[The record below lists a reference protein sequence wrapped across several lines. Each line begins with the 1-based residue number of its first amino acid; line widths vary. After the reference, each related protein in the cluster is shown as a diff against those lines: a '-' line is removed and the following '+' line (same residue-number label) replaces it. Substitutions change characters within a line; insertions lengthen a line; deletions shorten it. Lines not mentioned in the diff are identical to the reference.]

1 MVLDVNANTSN
12 DFIGPSI
19 EIYHNNS
26 QINNGS
32 TIFPPYK
39 LKIKLSD
46 NLPINLSGINYH
58 DIRFWVDDDE
68 NNSMTLNNLFQPI
81 SGSNLE
87 GEIEFNIDD
96 NLITKN
102 SHTINIEAWDIFN
115 NQSTLE
121 YTVNFFNNTE
131 VYNVYNFPNPFNKKT
146 FFTFNCTNTNELN
159 VEIKIYSLNGKLVK
173 NIAER
178 NMPFNSNYFYKI
190 PYNGWDGKNNN
201 NEKIANGT
209 YIYNLKIYTYDKTL
223 HQGNYKITKME

>member
-1 MVLDVNANTSN
+1 MKQDK
-12 DFIGPSI
+12 
-19 EIYHNNS
+19 IYHNNS
-26 QINNGS
+26 QISNGS

-39 LKIKLSD
+39 LKIRLSD

-58 DIRFWVDDDE
+58 DIRFWIDDDE
-68 NNSMTLNNLFQPI
+68 NNSMILNNLFQPI
-81 SGSNLE
+81 AGSNLQ
-87 GEIEFNIDD
+87 GEIDFNIDE
-96 NLITKN
+96 NLITKS

-115 NQSTLE
+115 NQNTLE
-121 YTVNFFNNTE
+121 YTVNFFNNAE

-178 NMPFNSNYFYKI
+178 NIPFNSNYFYKI
-190 PYNGWDGKNNN
+190 PDNGWDGKNNN

-209 YIYNLKIYTYDKTL
+209 YIYNLKIYTYNKTL